1 MGDGGVRFE
10 NASVGVSEIG
20 VKARAGFGFDKT
32 GMHWSHPESPH
43 EFIPI
48 ESLLSVNEVDLLFFV
63 PPEPVDVR
71 H

>member
-1 MGDGGVRFE
+1 MRDGRVRFE
-10 NASVGVSEIG
+10 NVSVGVSEIW

-32 GMHWSHPESPH
+32 VTHWSHPESPH
-43 EFIPI
+43 EFVPI
-48 ESLLSVNEVDLLFFV
+48 ESLLSVNEVDLLFFI